1 MKKSVGG
8 TESVVQIGSSDAATS
23 DILKEYIYVAT
34 NNQTT
39 FSGSDANSQTL
50 SYQVGALNVYQ
61 NGVLLKP
68 TTDYT
73 ASNGTSVV
81 LVNGATTSD
90 DIQIVTWWKT
100 IGKGDDVVQAL
111 GDGNGSTTSYTLGT
125 DPIDENQ
132 TLVFL
137 DGIYQ
142 SKSNYSIS
150 GTTLT
155 FSTAPP
161 SGVAIE
167 VVTHVGNFTTEQI
180 NNLTATG
187 TITANAFSGNITG
200 NVTGNLTGNVTGTVS
215 SLNNLDTDNLSEGSS
230 NLYYTD
236 ARVSTRT
243 DTILNHSNHSNIS
256 VSKVGNEL
264 RLSAASSY
272 GNSDVET
279 YLDTNGLTLPNNI
292 AAYFGA
298 NNALQLYHNG
308 SHSLISNQVG
318 NLYLR
323 NQTNDGDIIIQA
335 DDGSGGDAT
344 YITVDGSA
352 ETTVFHKN
360 SRHADNAL
368 IQVGDGNDAAWYHNS
383 SDNSTY
389 FTNSTGHLK
398 FRQFAD
404 DSDIVFD
411 CDDGSGG
418 VERYLTLDGSTKF
431 IQFDQHSKI
440 TDTNRIDFGNASD
453 LRIYHTDPNSYVYNY
468 TGDLIIRN
476 DADDIKILAED
487 DVVIRDNDDSTEMA
501 KFINGGAVELYHNG
515 SKKFETAADGIDVT
529 GHIDSATLTTTG
541 NVTVGGNLTVS
552 GTTTTLNSTTLEVA
566 DLNIVVGKNAT
577 TSSAANGAG
586 ITFGAWSSG
595 TTPRF
600 EWDHTNSRFFAN
612 KPITAN
618 IVGNVTGNIT
628 GTVLTAAQGNI
639 TSLGTLTS
647 LGVNGDITLSS
658 FGDELLFG
666 SSSNKL
672 GYAQWLMSASG
683 GGLIKNVSGPLT
695 LNPDDYTAFQVNDVE
710 VARINASG
718 LTVVGDITLG
728 SKIMHDGDTD
738 NYIRFPSADTQSFVT
753 GNSTRFQITNSLV
766 RFNQENNNQDFA
778 VFSSNSDHM
787 LYVDASADKVGIGT
801 ATPGVSLDIASRT
814 DAIRVPNGTT
824 AQRPTAAVG
833 QLRYNTTTS
842 QFEGYTGSWGAI
854 GGGGDA
860 FGTIAVSGQSNVVA
874 DQENDTLTL
883 VAGTGMTITTAAGS
897 DTITL
902 SADTSVSPFSTDL
915 FTSNANQTAYTLSV
929 TPVGEDHLIV
939 FIEGVYQNKN
949 SYTLSG
955 TSLTL
960 DSAPTTGSEV
970 VVHAIGA
977 GIVGTGHNQDSF
989 TGNGSTAA
997 YTLSVAPISED
1008 NCFVFADG
1016 VYQNK
1021 STFSVSGTTLTFDAN
1036 VPNGVVIEVITPSL
1050 TEIGVPTA
1058 GSVSPNKL
1066 STGGPTWD
1074 AYGNVTIN
1082 SNVVKGSESTTISS
1096 GSATAVATIGGS
1108 AYRSVKITAQVTD
1121 SSASEYMVSEILLI
1135 HTGSATHITEYGQI
1149 HTGSSPLGTFTAD
1162 YSSGN
1167 MRLLYTRTG
1176 SNSQVVKVDISRLKV

>member
-1 MKKSVGG
+1 MARVTNIKLRRSATAGAVPTTSNLDLGEIALNTYDGKAYMKKSVGA
-8 TESVVQIGSSDAATS
+8 TESVVQIGSSDAASS

-34 NNQTT
+34 NNKTT

-125 DPIDENQ
+125 DPYDENQ

-272 GNSDVET
+272 GNSDVES

-323 NQTNDGDIIIQA
+323 NQTNDGDILIQA

-368 IQVGDGNDAAWYHNS
+368 IQVGDGNDAAFYHNS

-404 DSDIVFD
+404 DS
-411 CDDGSGG
+411 
-418 VERYLTLDGSTKF
+418 
-431 IQFDQHSKI
+431 
-440 TDTNRIDFGNASD
+440 
-453 LRIYHTDPNSYVYNY
+453 
-468 TGDLIIRN
+468 
-476 DADDIKILAED
+476 
-487 DVVIRDNDDSTEMA
+487 
-501 KFINGGAVELYHNG
+501 
-515 SKKFETAADGIDVT
+515 
-529 GHIDSATLTTTG
+529 
-541 NVTVGGNLTVS
+541 
-552 GTTTTLNSTTLEVA
+552 
-566 DLNIVVGKNAT
+566 
-577 TSSAANGAG
+577 
-586 ITFGAWSSG
+586 
-595 TTPRF
+595 
-600 EWDHTNSRFFAN
+600 
-612 KPITAN
+612 
-618 IVGNVTGNIT
+618 
-628 GTVLTAAQGNI
+628 
-639 TSLGTLTS
+639 
-647 LGVNGDITLSS
+647 
-658 FGDELLFG
+658 
-666 SSSNKL
+666 
-672 GYAQWLMSASG
+672 
-683 GGLIKNVSGPLT
+683 LIKMG
-695 LNPDDYTAFQVNDVE
+695 
-710 VARINASG
+710 
-718 LTVVGDITLG
+718 
-728 SKIMHDGDTD
+728 
-738 NYIRFPSADTQSFVT
+738 
-753 GNSTRFQITNSLV
+753 
-766 RFNQENNNQDFA
+766 
-778 VFSSNSDHM
+778 
-787 LYVDASADKVGIGT
+787 
-801 ATPGVSLDIASRT
+801 
-814 DAIRVPNGTT
+814 
-824 AQRPTAAVG
+824 
-833 QLRYNTTTS
+833 
-842 QFEGYTGSWGAI
+842 
-854 GGGGDA
+854 
-860 FGTIAVSGQSNVVA
+860 
-874 DQENDTLTL
+874 
-883 VAGTGMTITTAAGS
+883 
-897 DTITL
+897 
-902 SADTSVSPFSTDL
+902 
-915 FTSNANQTAYTLSV
+915 
-929 TPVGEDHLIV
+929 
-939 FIEGVYQNKN
+939 
-949 SYTLSG
+949 
-955 TSLTL
+955 
-960 DSAPTTGSEV
+960 
-970 VVHAIGA
+970 
-977 GIVGTGHNQDSF
+977 
-989 TGNGSTAA
+989 
-997 YTLSVAPISED
+997 
-1008 NCFVFADG
+1008 
-1016 VYQNK
+1016 
-1021 STFSVSGTTLTFDAN
+1021 
-1036 VPNGVVIEVITPSL
+1036 
-1050 TEIGVPTA
+1050 
-1058 GSVSPNKL
+1058 
-1066 STGGPTWD
+1066 
-1074 AYGNVTIN
+1074 
-1082 SNVVKGSESTTISS
+1082 ISS
-1096 GSATAVATIGGS
+1096 DCNPNCRKRTIRKEQ
-1108 AYRSVKITAQVTD
+1108 Y
-1121 SSASEYMVSEILLI
+1121 
-1135 HTGSATHITEYGQI
+1135 
-1149 HTGSSPLGTFTAD
+1149 
-1162 YSSGN
+1162 
-1167 MRLLYTRTG
+1167 
-1176 SNSQVVKVDISRLKV
+1176 